1 MMSYKSLNN
10 IEVQFYSSLAYCSIS
25 LINEN
30 GDAITAFS
38 NIDSSAYSGGLGALI
53 LPFVLNASAVIRNQK
68 SKRRAR
74 SLLGNQPVKGV
85 QVLVESSSGKLN
97 LQSVT
102 VSAFLDAFVNEEL

>member
-1 MMSYKSLNN
+1 
-10 IEVQFYSSLAYCSIS
+10 
-25 LINEN
+25 LIDEN
-30 GDAITAFS
+30 GDTVSAFS

-53 LPFVLNASAVIRNQK
+53 IPFVLNSSAILRNQK

-97 LQSVT
+97 LQAVV